1 MASFKGE
8 FDHSVDSKGRVSF
21 PAKLRKYMD
30 PEAGDRFTI
39 LRGQEPCLLLY
50 PENRW
55 TEVENKLEK
64 INTFT
69 KRGRIV
75 VRNFLRTAED
85 VTLDGHNR
93 IALPSKLMEYAGI
106 SERAIF
112 IGGGSRI
119 EIWSPEKLDEED
131 QNLDSDTYESL
142 FEEVMGGED
151 LE

>member
-8 FDHSVDSKGRVSF
+8 YDHSVDKKGRVSF

-30 PEAGDRFTI
+30 PEAGERFTI

-55 TEVENKLEK
+55 MEVESKLEK
-64 INTFT
+64 VNTFA

-85 VTLDGHNR
+85 LSLDSHNR
-93 IALPSKLMEYAGI
+93 IALPAKLMEYAGI

-112 IGGGSRI
+112 IGAGDKV
-119 EIWSPEKLDEED
+119 EIWSPGKLDEED
-131 QNLDSDTYESL
+131 QGLDSDTYEAL
-142 FEEVMGGED
+142 FEEVMGRED
-151 LE
+151 FE